1 MVNNYISC
9 SRFVV
14 WKRTDERVGVLQEPW
29 GGYTGSHMEFDMA
42 GDAGALKPAGM
53 AAMALKFELLKNTIN
68 IDKLLKRFTG
78 RTNNIFPS
86 NLVSYQNILK

>member
-1 MVNNYISC
+1 MVNDYISC

-14 WKRTDERVGVLQEPW
+14 WKRADERVGVLQEPW

-42 GDAGALKPAGM
+42 GDAGVVKYAGM

-68 IDKLLKRFTG
+68 IDKLLKMFTG
-78 RTNNIFPS
+78 RTRDIFPS
-86 NLVSYQNILK
+86 NSVSYHNILK